1 MEKVNSAHCNVE
13 NKIVLTHLATVLNMF
28 FVTFNMV
35 DMSIKCIKNIK
46 IVFEL
51 LLFIRINIIIIQCSN
66 KDKGNLLLWENL
78 LLQKD

>member
-1 MEKVNSAHCNVE
+1 M
-13 NKIVLTHLATVLNMF
+13 L
-28 FVTFNMV
+28 FVTPNIV
-35 DMSIKCIKNIK
+35 DTAIKCIKNIK

>member
-1 MEKVNSAHCNVE
+1 
-13 NKIVLTHLATVLNMF
+13 MF

-35 DMSIKCIKNIK
+35 DMTIKCIKNIK

>member
-1 MEKVNSAHCNVE
+1 
-13 NKIVLTHLATVLNMF
+13 MF

-35 DMSIKCIKNIK
+35 DTTIKCIKNIK

>member
-1 MEKVNSAHCNVE
+1 
-13 NKIVLTHLATVLNMF
+13 
-28 FVTFNMV
+28 MV
-35 DMSIKCIKNIK
+35 DMTIKYIKNIK

>member
-1 MEKVNSAHCNVE
+1 
-13 NKIVLTHLATVLNMF
+13 MF
-28 FVTFNMV
+28 FVTFNIV
-35 DMSIKCIKNIK
+35 DMTIKCIKNIK

>member
-1 MEKVNSAHCNVE
+1 M
-13 NKIVLTHLATVLNMF
+13 L
-28 FVTFNMV
+28 FVTSNIV
-35 DMSIKCIKNIK
+35 DTTIKCIKNIK

>member
-1 MEKVNSAHCNVE
+1 
-13 NKIVLTHLATVLNMF
+13 MF

-35 DMSIKCIKNIK
+35 DMTIKYIKNIK

>member
-1 MEKVNSAHCNVE
+1 
-13 NKIVLTHLATVLNMF
+13 MF

-51 LLFIRINIIIIQCSN
+51 LLFIRINIIIPDFRSFTKNIV
-66 KDKGNLLLWENL
+66 L
-78 LLQKD
+78 

>member
-1 MEKVNSAHCNVE
+1 
-13 NKIVLTHLATVLNMF
+13 MF

-46 IVFEL
+46 RVFEL